1 MSGSKQANAL
11 LIPTRNTQRFCPGL
25 PARALWTR
33 LLFDGGG
40 IAVLI
45 VATLPAMRVISR
57 SPPATCGKPIT
68 TPEAAAWAVAAIVV
82 ALGVTFLLAPGVH
95 FSLA

>member
-1 MSGSKQANAL
+1 M
-11 LIPTRNTQRFCPGL
+11 CVPGL

-33 LLFDGGG
+33 LLFDGGV

-45 VATLPAMRVISR
+45 VANLPAIRVISR
-57 SPPATCGKPIT
+57 SQPATCGKPIT

-82 ALGVTFLLAPGVH
+82 ALGVTFLLAPGIH